1 MEKLKAFERKGTLLG
16 VLLWLASQATAQAP
30 PPAEE
35 EPPAAAPA
43 EPSISLKLLLPRIAT
58 DQKRIWSFLPAAA
71 LGRSWKPVLGT
82 LGVTAGLVALDPV
95 DTPYFRRTTAFRG
108 FNRVLSGRNAGL
120 AIAIVPASFFV
131 GGFVR
136 KDAYASQTA
145 LLAGE
150 AAANGEILSLV
161 MKDVDRRLRPVDVAP
176 GGDFSG
182 TWFQG
187 KSRPLAG
194 LGSFPSGHAMTAFS
208 VATVFAERYRS
219 HRWAPWVAYGLAGL
233 IGFSRVS
240 GQAHFPSDV
249 FLGAALGYS
258 ISHYVVLRH
267 QNGNK

>member
-1 MEKLKAFERKGTLLG
+1 MEKLKAFKKRGALLS
-16 VLLWLASQATAQAP
+16 VLLWLASPARAQAP
-30 PPAEE
+30 SPAEE
-35 EPPAAAPA
+35 DSLAAAPC
-43 EPSISLKLLLPRIAT
+43 EPKISPKSLLPRIAT

-71 LGRSWKPVLGT
+71 LGRGWKPVLGT
-82 LGVTAGLVALDPV
+82 IGATAVLVALDPA

-108 FNRVLSGRNAGL
+108 FNRVLTGRNAAL
-120 AIAIVPASFFV
+120 AIASVPASFYV
-131 GGFVR
+131 AGLVR

-161 MKDVDRRLRPVDVAP
+161 MKDINRRLRPVDIAQ

-182 TWFQG
+182 TWFHG
-187 KSRPLAG
+187 KSRPLSG

-258 ISHYVVLRH
+258 ISHFVVLRH
-267 QNGNK
+267 